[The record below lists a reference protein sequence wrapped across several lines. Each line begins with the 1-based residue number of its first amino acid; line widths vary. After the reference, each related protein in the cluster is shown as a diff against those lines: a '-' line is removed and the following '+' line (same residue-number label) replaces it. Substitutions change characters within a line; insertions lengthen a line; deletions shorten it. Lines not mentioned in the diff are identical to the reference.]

1 MEYKTKD
8 MNIATIMLYFGAI
21 LSRIEKDPNR
31 DNRAMYFYFSG
42 NIDFAGIEKDYWNQE
57 LTVEPKKLFFH
68 LKDVKNRLY
77 NK

>member
-8 MNIATIMLYFGAI
+8 MNIATIMMYFGAI
-21 LSRIEKDPNR
+21 LTTIEKDPNR
-31 DNRAMYFYFSG
+31 DSRALYFHFTG
-42 NIDFAGIEKDYWNQE
+42 NIDFAGIEKDYWDQ
-57 LTVEPKKLFFH
+57 LLMVEPKKLFFH